1 MSCGHASPIMGH
13 TLQNP
18 GAQFTALLVMG
29 QLQSQSHSPLPSG
42 QSHLQEHCM
51 PSPPAGGAPDPDPVI
66 GTGPDPDPVIG
77 TGVSPDPDPVVVV
90 VVVSVGGSVG
100 AASQEHFEILPFPL
114 LTVSVKEQ
122 PPISTS
128 PDPEHFLSHFA
139 VPLHFSPTSRLKSHR
154 HFFFPSCIFSFV
166 KSSACTVADST
177 IARNEIPRNLMVK
190 EALCDLVE

>member
-1 MSCGHASPIMGH
+1 MGH
-13 TLQNP
+13 TLEKP

-66 GTGPDPDPVIG
+66 GIVGPPNPDPVIG
-77 TGVSPDPDPVVVV
+77 TGVSPDPDPMIGTG
-90 VVVSVGGSVG
+90 VSPDPEPVIGTGVSPDPDPVGGKVG
-100 AASQEHFEILPFPL
+100 AVSQEHFEILPFPF
-114 LTVSVKEQ
+114 LTTSVNEH

-139 VPLHFSPTSRLKSHR
+139 VPLHFSATSRLKSHR
-154 HFFFPSCIFSFV
+154 HFFFPNCIFSFV
-166 KSSACTVADST
+166 KSSACTVAAS
-177 IARNEIPRNLMVK
+177 P
-190 EALCDLVE
+190 

>member
-1 MSCGHASPIMGH
+1 MGH
-13 TLQNP
+13 TLQKP

-66 GTGPDPDPVIG
+66 GTGPIPDPVIGIGGSSDPDPVIG
-77 TGVSPDPDPVVVV
+77 TGVSPDPDPVVGGAVV
-90 VVVSVGGSVG
+90 AVL
-100 AASQEHFEILPFPL
+100 QEHFEILPFPF
-114 LTVSVKEQ
+114 LTTSVNEH

-139 VPLHFSPTSRLKSHR
+139 VPLHFSATSRLKSHR

-166 KSSACTVADST
+166 KSSACTVAAST
-177 IARNEIPRNLMVK
+177 IARSDIPRNLMVK
-190 EALCDLVE
+190 EALCDFPM

>member
-1 MSCGHASPIMGH
+1 MGH
-13 TLQNP
+13 TLEKP

-66 GTGPDPDPVIG
+66 GIVGPPNPDPVIG
-77 TGVSPDPDPVVVV
+77 TGVSPDPDPMIGTG
-90 VVVSVGGSVG
+90 VSPDPEPVIGTGVSPDPDPVGGKVG
-100 AASQEHFEILPFPL
+100 AVSQEHFEILPFPF
-114 LTVSVKEQ
+114 LTTSVNEH

-139 VPLHFSPTSRLKSHR
+139 VPLHFSATSRLKSHR
-154 HFFFPSCIFSFV
+154 HFF
-166 KSSACTVADST
+166 
-177 IARNEIPRNLMVK
+177 
-190 EALCDLVE
+190 